1 MDTIGQLGL
10 TIRRPTLDDV
20 ETATRLFER
29 VDLHDTGAVDTDAD
43 ETRDDWRTADLANDH
58 WLVTDAAGGAVAYGE
73 VQLRRRVHLEG
84 WVAVDPAW
92 RRRGIGT
99 VLADL
104 VEARATELLPRT
116 VEGARVTLEG
126 WVDTASQAGVGFVA
140 DRGMSPVRRFWRMR
154 IDLADEPP
162 ERSALPEGIDI
173 RPFEVGQDERATWE
187 ASEDAFA
194 DHWGHVRA
202 PFEEWIRRTQ
212 GDLFDPGLWFLATEG
227 DTIVGTAL
235 CSPWLGGGWVG
246 SLGVRRRWRGR
257 GIGEALLRRAFAE
270 FHRRGRRTVA
280 LGVDAESLTGA
291 TRLYERAGMRVD
303 RVYELSIR
311 VLRAGESLETA

>member
-1 MDTIGQLGL
+1 MDAIGQLGL
-10 TIRRPTLDDV
+10 TLRRPTLGDV
-20 ETATRLFER
+20 DTATRLFER
-29 VDLHDTGAVDTDAD
+29 VDLHDTGAVDTDVD
-43 ETRDDWRTADLANDH
+43 ETRDDWRTADLPNDH
-58 WLVTDAAGGAVAYGE
+58 WLVADAAGAAVAYGE
-73 VQLRRRVHLEG
+73 VQLRRGVHLEG
-84 WVAVDPAW
+84 WVAVDPTW

-99 VLADL
+99 QLADL
-104 VEARATELLPRT
+104 VEGRAAELLPRT

-126 WVDTASQAGVGFVA
+126 WVDTASEASVRFVA
-140 DRGMSPVRRFWRMR
+140 ARGMDPVRRFWRMR
-154 IDLADEPP
+154 IDLGDDPPP
-162 ERSALPEGIDI
+162 EPSLPDGIVI
-173 RPFEVGQDERATWE
+173 RGFVAGQDERATFE

-227 DTIVGTAL
+227 DTVIGTAL

-246 SLGVRRRWRGR
+246 SLGVRRPWRGR

-311 VLRAGESLETA
+311 VLREGVSLETA

>member
-10 TIRRPTLDDV
+10 NLRRPTLDDV
-20 ETATRLFER
+20 PAATDLFAR
-29 VDLHDTGAVDTDAD
+29 IDLHDSGSVDTDLE
-43 ETRDDWRTADLANDH
+43 ETRDDWRDADLANDC
-58 WLVTDAAGGAVAYGE
+58 WLVTDAGGIPVAYAE
-73 VQLRRRVHLEG
+73 IQLRRRVHLEG
-84 WVAVDPAW
+84 WVAVDPEW

-99 VLADL
+99 RLADL
-104 VEARATELLPRT
+104 VEARARELLERT
-116 VEGARVTLEG
+116 PDGARITLEG
-126 WVDTASQAGVGFVA
+126 WVDTGAAAGGRFLA
-140 DRGMSPVRRFWRMR
+140 ARGMTPVRRFWRMR
-154 IDLADEPP
+154 IDLGEEPP
-162 ERSALPEGIDI
+162 AEGPLPEGIVI
-173 RPFEVGQDERATWE
+173 RTFQVGHDEHATWE

-202 PFEEWIRRTQ
+202 EFDEWNRRTK
-212 GDLFDPGLWFLATEG
+212 GDLFDPGLWFLAIENG
-227 DTIVGTAL
+227 TIAGTAL

-246 SLGVRRRWRGR
+246 SLGVRRPWRGR
-257 GIGEALLRRAFAE
+257 GIGEALLRRAFVE

-311 VLRAGESLETA
+311 VLREGQSLETA

>member
-1 MDTIGQLGL
+1 MDPIAGLGL
-10 TIRRPTLDDV
+10 TLRRPTLDDV
-20 ETATRLFER
+20 EIATRLFER
-29 VDLHDTGAVDTDAD
+29 VDLHDTGSVDTDVD
-43 ETRDDWRTADLANDH
+43 ETRDEWRTADLANDH
-58 WLVTDAAGGAVAYGE
+58 WLVTDADGAAVGYGE
-73 VQLRRRVHLEG
+73 VRLRRRVHLEG

-99 VLADL
+99 RLADL
-104 VEARATELLPRT
+104 VEARAQGLLERT
-116 VEGARVTLEG
+116 AEGARVTLEG
-126 WVDTASQAGVGFVA
+126 WVDTSSEAGVRFLA
-140 DRGMSPVRRFWRMR
+140 TRGMTPVRRFWRMR
-154 IDLADEPP
+154 IDLPDEAPVQPP
-162 ERSALPEGIDI
+162 LPDGIAI
-173 RPFEVGQDERATWE
+173 RTLEVGVDERTTWE

-202 PFEEWIRRTQ
+202 PFEEWIHRAQ
-212 GDLFDPGLWFLATEG
+212 GDLFDPGLWFLATHG

-235 CSPWLGGGWVG
+235 CGPWLGGGWVG
-246 SLGVRRRWRGR
+246 SLGVRRPWRGR

-270 FHRRGRRTVA
+270 FHRRERRTVA

-311 VLRAGESLETA
+311 VLREGESLETA